1 MKNLFGKILYLS
13 IVLPIIISC
22 GSEQILKKYYVL
34 DYTDEIQP
42 AAADEPAS
50 SFVPQSVRI
59 EPFSISQTYNNSRI
73 ALRSQSNELKF
84 FYNHFWSENPASAI
98 RNFLFK
104 KLDQSTI
111 FSICYLRLTQTH
123 PDFLI
128 SGRIVSIERVTR
140 EYDEQVHLSMTLE
153 LRSSK
158 TDKRT
163 AYHSFDRKTAVKKNS
178 SMNLFSQEIS
188 NILNDEIDNFIYKIQ
203 EEFIKE

>member
-1 MKNLFGKILYLS
+1 MKKFILKILCMNIFTLF
-13 IVLPIIISC
+13 IISC
-22 GSEQILKKYYVL
+22 GSEQVLKKYYVL
-34 DYTDEIQP
+34 DYTAENQQ
-42 AAADEPAS
+42 AAADRPAG
-50 SFVPQSVRI
+50 SFVPYSVRI
-59 EPFSISQTYNNSRI
+59 EPFSISQTYNNNRI

-98 RNFLFK
+98 RNFIFK

-111 FSICYLRLTQTH
+111 FAVCYLRLTQTH
-123 PDFLI
+123 PDYLI
-128 SGRIVSIERVTR
+128 SGRIVSIERILR

-163 AYHSFDRKTAVKKNS
+163 AYHSFDRKTAIKKNS
-178 SMNLFSQEIS
+178 SMNMFSQEIS
-188 NILNDEIDNFIYKIQ
+188 KILNEEIDNFIYKIQ